1 MERAASYTIHCRG
14 VDNQP
19 TGGVRKWCRADAKN
33 EVHMSA
39 SEDTAAEKLAAVTA
53 GEATPAPR
61 RSYRAPRI
69 LSREPLESVA
79 AVCAPAPPA
88 KSNPGACP
96 SGPISS

>member
-1 MERAASYTIHCRG
+1 MSSSDDRVTDG
-14 VDNQP
+14 L
-19 TGGVRKWCRADAKN
+19 AK
-33 EVHMSA
+33 
-39 SEDTAAEKLAAVTA
+39 VTA
-53 GEATPAPR
+53 GEATPGPR
-61 RSYRAPRI
+61 RPYRAPRI